1 MAGRPPH
8 ARRAD
13 DVEPASAGPYASA
26 VPQAPAG
33 PRGQAYRPMTRSP
46 AHDGETTG
54 IPPTIPGA
62 LARAAERWSD
72 REALIDDTVR
82 LSFREYREQS
92 VRIARGLIAY
102 GVRPGDRV
110 VVWAPNSAEVALTAM
125 AVASAGAI
133 LVPLNTRLTAQESAE
148 LIRRTRPGVVLAFT
162 DFLGRDYL
170 SSLRSS
176 GVLDDLRAAV
186 TLHGPPA
193 PGTISL
199 DELLSHGDG
208 TDDAEVYARE
218 RALTGNDVSE
228 ILFTSGTTG
237 APKGAMLRHGAG
249 TRGYAEYGRSL
260 GLRPGDRLLGLPPF
274 FHCFGLKGVVL
285 TSVLHGAAVRPVPV
299 FEVHRIAEIIARE
312 RITVLQGA
320 PVIFRALLDDPAI
333 DRSCLLSLRVAA
345 PGAMGSSAELYVRLR
360 DELGVRHFAPGY
372 GLTEATAVG
381 TRCYWFD
388 DFETVSTTSG
398 HPVPGTELRIAD
410 EAGGGLEPGQDG
422 EVLLRGYNVMKG
434 YFEDPAATARA
445 IDADGWLHTGD
456 VGRLDEQGRLT
467 ITDRKKD
474 MFLVG
479 GFNTYPAEIEL
490 VLGAHPAVAEASV
503 IGVSD
508 ERLGEVGMAFIIPRH
523 GTSLTAAEMTSWA
536 RERMANYKVPRH
548 WRFVSELPR
557 NASGKVRKFVLRD
570 EAGLGTGLLPGS
582 RAATS

>member
-13 DVEPASAGPYASA
+13 DVEPASAGRYASA

-62 LARAAERWSD
+62 LARAAERWPD

-260 GLRPGDRLLGLPPF
+260 GLRPGDRLLGLPP
-274 FHCFGLKGVVL
+274 L
-285 TSVLHGAAVRPVPV
+285 
-299 FEVHRIAEIIARE
+299 
-312 RITVLQGA
+312 LQGA